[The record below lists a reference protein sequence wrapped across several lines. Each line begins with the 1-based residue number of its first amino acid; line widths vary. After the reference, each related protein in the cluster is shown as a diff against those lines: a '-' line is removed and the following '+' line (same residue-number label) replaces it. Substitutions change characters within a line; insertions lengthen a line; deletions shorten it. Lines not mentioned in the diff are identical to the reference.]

1 MRFVKPLFFIAVL
14 LLCSCGTGEVR
25 KYIYERLLM
34 TTVFQIVIYTE
45 KGQNAADR
53 ISEQSFQIISDLENK
68 FSVTLSNSIIFR
80 ANNSG
85 MIDPL
90 DPETAHLISNSLYYS
105 QKTGGSF
112 DITVYPAVKLWGFY
126 NEEYHMADREK
137 LREALP
143 LVDYSN
149 IILLSNRVILSNGA
163 QIDLGGVLKGYAVDK
178 VVQFLKSKNM
188 RAGIVN
194 AGGNLRIFGVKPDNA
209 LWKIGIR
216 HPRKQGELY
225 RSVELQT
232 EVSISTSGDYERYFI
247 INGTRY
253 HHIINPKTGN
263 PANNGLASVTVMDR
277 SAEESDILSTALF
290 VMGLEKGL
298 AFANT
303 NGIAAFFISERN
315 DKLYET
321 NSLFWK

>member
-1 MRFVKPLFFIAVL
+1 MKTIKFLFLIVVL
-14 LLCSCGTGEVR
+14 FLASCGTGEVR

-34 TTVFQIVIYTE
+34 TTVFQIVLYTE
-45 KGQNAADR
+45 KGQNTADR
-53 ISEQSFQIISDLENK
+53 LSEQAFQIISDLENK
-68 FSVTLSNSIIFR
+68 YSVTMSNSIVFR

-85 MIDPL
+85 MIDPV
-90 DPETAHLISNSLYYS
+90 DPETIHIISNALYYS
-105 QKTGGSF
+105 QKTGGNF
-112 DITVYPAVKLWGFY
+112 DITIYPVVKLWGFY
-126 NEEYHMADREK
+126 NEEYRIADKEK

-143 LVDYSN
+143 QVGYSN
-149 IILLSNRVILSNGA
+149 VLMLSNKIVLTNGS

-178 VVQFLKSKNM
+178 VVQFMKSKHM
-188 RAGIVN
+188 QAGIVN

-209 LWKIGIR
+209 VWKIGIR
-216 HPRKQGELY
+216 HPRKSGELY
-225 RSVELQT
+225 RSVELKM
-232 EVSISTSGDYERYFI
+232 EVSISTSGDYERYFMS
-247 INGTRY
+247 NGTRY
-253 HHIINPKTGN
+253 HHIINPRTGN

-303 NGIAAFFISERN
+303 NGISAMFISERN
-315 DKLYET
+315 GKLSDT